1 MFGTDR
7 LGPDG
12 GIRPGN
18 RDALLVARPWAWKRL
33 HERLPGAPRPEPVQR
48 PGDPFTLQLAD
59 GTLLHAAADPAG
71 EAEAFVRGLRLA
83 PADAAVVLGF
93 GAGYVVEAV
102 LAAAPTG
109 CRVVA
114 AVLDPAAF
122 LVTLAHRELPQ
133 VIADPR
139 LELALGDLRE
149 IRAALPARG
158 TIVRVLL
165 PSVAHA
171 FAPGLAPLA
180 EAGRASGGGS
190 PSPTRA
196 DERP

>member
-7 LGPDG
+7 LGPEG
-12 GIRPGN
+12 GVRPSN
-18 RDALLVARPWAWKRL
+18 RDALMVARPWAWRRL
-33 HERLPGAPRPEPVQR
+33 HERLPGAPRPEPVLR
-48 PGDPFTLQLAD
+48 PGHPFTLQLAD
-59 GTLLHAAADPAG
+59 GTLLHAATEPAA
-71 EAEAFVRGLRLA
+71 EAEALVAGLRLE

-114 AVLDPAAF
+114 AVLDPGAF
-122 LVTLAHRELPQ
+122 LVTLAHRDLPH

-139 LELALGDLRE
+139 VELALGDLRE
-149 IRAALPARG
+149 IRAALPTRG

-165 PSVAHA
+165 PSVAHG

-180 EAGRASGGGS
+180 AIKGPPAPGRSS
-190 PSPTRA
+190 TRR